1 MTPAPLSPRVLVTR
15 PADQA
20 GPWVEALR
28 QAGIDAVALPLIGI
42 GPPADPAA
50 VAQAWRERARF
61 DLMMFVSPNA
71 AGQFFALAHPADGD
85 AAWPATLLAAAPGP
99 GTAEVLQRRGVPAHQ
114 IVQPAADAPQF
125 DSESLWLRLGERD
138 WRHRRA
144 LIVRGDGG
152 RDWLAD
158 QLRARGA
165 EVSLLSA
172 YRRAAP
178 VLSTEEQRLLD
189 DALAAP
195 DRHLWF
201 FSSSEAVD
209 HLAALLQQRGR
220 PHEAQALR
228 QSVAVATHPRI
239 AERAATLC
247 FAAVLG
253 CRPGVAS
260 VVACIQ
266 SAGKHADPGVSPAS
280 P

>member
-1 MTPAPLSPRVLVTR
+1 MTASASPSRVLVTR

-20 GPWVEALR
+20 GPWVDALR

-42 GPPADPAA
+42 GPPDDPAA
-50 VAQAWRERARF
+50 VERTWRERAAF

-71 AGQFFALAHPADGD
+71 AGQFFALARPADGD
-85 AAWPATLLAAAPGP
+85 RAWPAHLLAAAPGP
-99 GTAEVLQRRGVPAHQ
+99 GTAEVLQRLGVPADQ

-125 DSESLWLRLGERD
+125 DSESLWQRLGQHD
-138 WRHRRA
+138 WRDRHA

-158 QLRARGA
+158 QLRSRGA
-165 EVSLLSA
+165 SVSFLSA
-172 YRRAAP
+172 YRRGAP
-178 VLSTEEQRLLD
+178 ALGPGEQRLLG

-195 DRHLWF
+195 RRHLWF

-209 HLAALLQQRGR
+209 HLATLLQQCGHPRD
-220 PHEAQALR
+220 PQALR

-239 AERAATLC
+239 AERAAALR

-266 SAGKHADPGVSPAS
+266 SAGTHADPGVPPAS